1 MRDDGE
7 SGVRLHRIGDVD
19 ARRDVGLECREVS
32 LDDVE
37 VVDVQR
43 RPESGREMAG
53 VEPCQQAFVRD
64 LGPDG
69 PARPWWRSF
78 DRIKAHRR
86 TSSSATR
93 ADVPASRSLTSS
105 ATATDSPC
113 SWATP
118 PVIRRAPGTTTA
130 PAGTT
135 SGASEVPAR
144 TPP

>member
-43 RPESGREMAG
+43 RPESGRKMAG

-64 LGPDG
+64 LGPDW
-69 PARPWWRSF
+69 PAWPGWPGWRSF
-78 DRIKAHRR
+78 DRIEAHRR

-93 ADVPASRSLTSS
+93 ADVPASRS
-105 ATATDSPC
+105 
-113 SWATP
+113 
-118 PVIRRAPGTTTA
+118 
-130 PAGTT
+130 
-135 SGASEVPAR
+135 
-144 TPP
+144 